1 MRREKLAEK
10 RPSATVLR
18 YREAAVTGGAAGV
31 RDCWRFFALG
41 SPAMSDVVSLELLLD
56 RATEDAVRAEWVA
69 LADARMSSLASHTSP
84 SNRPHVTLLVRPTLP
99 TLDAAL
105 LARIAAAL
113 PLPVTL
119 GEPILFGEGDRRVF
133 VRPVALTPGLEKLHR
148 MLHAGVS
155 VDESSAPLS
164 EEDGGGASD
173 DEDAPHTRPGEW
185 TPHVTLARRLR
196 VSDIPAARALVSGE
210 LHGRVTALRR
220 WDAASKTVTEL
231 VG

>member
-1 MRREKLAEK
+1 
-10 RPSATVLR
+10 
-18 YREAAVTGGAAGV
+18 
-31 RDCWRFFALG
+31 
-41 SPAMSDVVSLELLLD
+41 MSDVVSLELLLD
-56 RATEDAVRAEWVA
+56 RATEDAVRAEWAA
-69 LADARMSSLASHTSP
+69 LADAGMSSLAPHTSP
-84 SNRPHVTLLVRPTLP
+84 SNRPHVTLLVRPTLAP
-99 TLDAAL
+99 LDAAL
-105 LARIAAAL
+105 LARIAASL

-133 VRPVALTPGLEKLHR
+133 VRPAALTPELEELHR
-148 MLHAGVS
+148 MLHAGVAVEAS
-155 VDESSAPLS
+155 SRRHEFAVARGSQDVPPPASDRAAGDEG
-164 EEDGGGASD
+164 EDLPD